1 MFRSRTIAIA
11 GSIAALTFAATPVA
25 ALAAT
30 SHHDGAQAARLDPS
44 RDARGSR
51 HLDRTVD
58 RAHPD
63 RSTDRSSDRS
73 SDVRSR

>member
-1 MFRSRTIAIA
+1 MLRSRTIAIA

-30 SHHDGAQAARLDPS
+30 SHHGAQAARVDQS
-44 RDARGSR
+44 RDARGAR

-58 RAHPD
+58 RSHSE
-63 RSTDRSSDRS
+63 RSADPSI
-73 SDVRSR
+73 DVRSR